1 MEITEIRIKLMDEP
15 RERLKAFC
23 SITLDDAFVIRD
35 LKIIDGANGP
45 FVAMPSRKLTAK
57 CSACSC
63 KNHVRASYCN
73 HCGVRLRPVVTHRDD
88 DGRPKLYADI
98 AHPINQKCREMIQA
112 RLVEAFAE
120 ETERAKQP
128 GYVCRYD
135 DYDYTATAH
144 DEPSGNGPRT
154 LRIHPAHDES
164 HPRGPRHANH
174 PARPHDG
181 YGKGLYDDE
190 AA

>member
-35 LKIIDGANGP
+35 LKIIDGVNGP

-57 CSACSC
+57 CSSCSC
-63 KNHVRASYCN
+63 KNHVRASFCN
-73 HCGVRLRPVVTHRDD
+73 QCGVRLRPVNTHRDD

-98 AHPINQKCREMIQA
+98 AHPINQKCREMIQQ

-120 ETERAKQP
+120 ESVKAKLP

-135 DYDYTATAH
+135 DYDYTAAAH
-144 DEPSGNGPRT
+144 DEHEGDGART
-154 LRIHPAHDES
+154 FRVHPPHDYEEQ
-164 HPRGPRHANH
+164 R
-174 PARPHDG
+174 PARRNPTRRDG
-181 YGKGLYDDE
+181 FGSGVFDDSE